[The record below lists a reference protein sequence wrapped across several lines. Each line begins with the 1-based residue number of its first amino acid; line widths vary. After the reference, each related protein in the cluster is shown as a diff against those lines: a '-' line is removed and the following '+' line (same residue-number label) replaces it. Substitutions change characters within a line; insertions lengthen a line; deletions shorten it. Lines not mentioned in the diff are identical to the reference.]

1 MRILAFLACL
11 VVCPSAA
18 SAQEPAR
25 ALTQSIAVWQM
36 DALGIEP
43 EIVARLESLF
53 RTELER
59 LSGQPLPS
67 RREMNRKLRRRLRR
81 CDGSTRC
88 LAAIGKK
95 VGVDLVV
102 SGNIA
107 QLGDSYVVNLKV
119 IDVANKTEVRRIA
132 SDPLRG
138 NADELI
144 EAVRVA
150 AYRLVAPNE
159 LHGSIAVLTDLVG
172 ADVTI
177 NGKSVGKT
185 PLKQQLS
192 ALELGELTLR
202 VTADNHT
209 PFEEKVRVRFQKTTR
224 VVVRLIKAPPVP
236 IVVAPVD
243 PNKTRPSPNRWY
255 NSTWFYV
262 TVGVSAVLLGGY
274 VGYELAHDEVIDCSA
289 SPMACN

>member
-11 VVCPSAA
+11 VLCPSAA

-25 ALTQSIAVWQM
+25 ALTQTIAVWQM

-43 EIVARLESLF
+43 EIVTRLESLF
-53 RTELER
+53 RNELER
-59 LSGQPLPS
+59 LSGKQLPS
-67 RREMNRKLRRRLRR
+67 QRAMNRTLGRRLSR
-81 CDGSTRC
+81 CDGATNC

-95 VGVDLVV
+95 LGVDLVV

-150 AYRLVAPNE
+150 AYRLVAPDE
-159 LHGSIAVLTDLVG
+159 LLGSIAVLTDLVG
-172 ADVTI
+172 ADVTLDG
-177 NGKSVGKT
+177 NPKGKT
-185 PLKQQLS
+185 PLKQDMVD
-192 ALELGELTLR
+192 LELGDHTLR
-202 VTADNHT
+202 VTADNHS
-209 PFEEKVRVRFQKTTR
+209 PFEETVHVRFQKTTR
-224 VVVRLIKAPPVP
+224 VVVRLIKADLVP
-236 IVVAPVD
+236 IVITPID
-243 PNKTRPSPNRWY
+243 PNETRPPPDRWY

-262 TVGVSAVLLGGY
+262 SVGVGAVLLGGY
-274 VGYELAHDEVIDCSA
+274 VGYELAHDDVIDCGA
-289 SPMACN
+289 SPMSCN

>member
-1 MRILAFLACL
+1 MRILAFLACFAL
-11 VVCPSAA
+11 CPSAA
-18 SAQEPAR
+18 SAQQPAR

-59 LSGQPLPS
+59 LSGKRLPS
-67 RREMNRKLRRRLRR
+67 QRAMNRKLSRRLRR
-81 CDGSTRC
+81 CDGATKC

-119 IDVANKTEVRRIA
+119 IEVANKTEVRRIV

-150 AYRLVAPNE
+150 AYRLVAPDE

-172 ADVTI
+172 ADITLDDELM
-177 NGKSVGKT
+177 GKT
-185 PLKQQLS
+185 PLKK
-192 ALELGELTLR
+192 ALTGLALGEHILR

-209 PFEEKVRVRFQKTTR
+209 PFEQKVRVRFQKTTR
-224 VVVRLIKAPPVP
+224 VVVRLIKAKRVP
-236 IVVAPVD
+236 IAIAPID
-243 PNKTRPSPNRWY
+243 PNKMRPPPDRWY

-262 TVGVSAVLLGGY
+262 TVGLGAVLLGGY
-274 VGYELAHDEVIDCSA
+274 VGYGLAHDEVIDCSA
-289 SPMACN
+289 RPMACN

>member
-1 MRILAFLACL
+1 
-11 VVCPSAA
+11 
-18 SAQEPAR
+18 
-25 ALTQSIAVWQM
+25 M

-59 LSGQPLPS
+59 LSGRPLPS
-67 RREMNRKLRRRLRR
+67 KRGMNRKLGRRLRR
-81 CDGSTRC
+81 CNGSTRC

-107 QLGDSYVVNLKV
+107 QLGDSFVVNLKV
-119 IDVANKTEVRRIA
+119 IEVASKTEVRRIA

-144 EAVRVA
+144 ETVRVA
-150 AYRLVAPNE
+150 AYRLVAPDE

-172 ADVTI
+172 ADVSI
-177 NGKSVGKT
+177 NGKIVGKT
-185 PLKQQLS
+185 PLKNTLDG
-192 ALELGELTLR
+192 LELGELTLR

-209 PFEEKVRVRFQKTTR
+209 PFEEQVRVRFQKTTR
-224 VVVRLIKAPPVP
+224 VVVRLIKANPAP
-236 IVVAPVD
+236 ISIVPVD
-243 PNKTRPSPNRWY
+243 PNKTRPPPDRWY

-262 TVGVSAVLLGGY
+262 TVGVGAVLLGGY
-274 VGYELAHDEVIDCSA
+274 VGYGLAHDEVIDCSA